1 MFIGRKVVAPVAPG
15 RGAPTSSPAP
25 APPASEAVPTE
36 STEPAEVEAKA
47 VGKAQKIAELWGRD
61 VVAPGF
67 AALPSII
74 LEKQSALGLEPIDI
88 NIIMQIVKHW
98 RQKDNLPFPSKR
110 RIAEAIGIHPRTVQ
124 RRITAMVNAGFIR
137 RVERRNTMK
146 GTMSTSYDF
155 SGLIKLAV
163 PFANEAMEERRL
175 HEQQTDRRLKRKRA
189 KSSTPAQE

>member
-36 STEPAEVEAKA
+36 GAAPAEVEAKA
-47 VGKAQKIAELWGRD
+47 AGKAQKIAELWGRD

-110 RIAEAIGIHPRTVQ
+110 RIADAIGIHPRTVQ
-124 RRITAMVNAGFIR
+124 RRITSMVNAGFIR

-163 PFANEAMEERRL
+163 PFANEAMAERRL

-189 KSSTPAQE
+189 KSSTSA

>member
-25 APPASEAVPTE
+25 APPASEAVSTE

-88 NIIMQIVKHW
+88 NIIMQIVRHW

>member
-1 MFIGRKVVAPVAPG
+1 V
-15 RGAPTSSPAP
+15 
-25 APPASEAVPTE
+25 AVPRE
-36 STEPAEVEAKA
+36 STEGTAPVEVEEKA

-110 RIAEAIGIHPRTVQ
+110 RIADAIGIHSRTVQ
-124 RRITAMVNAGFIR
+124 RRISAMVHAGFIK

-163 PFANEAMEERRL
+163 PFANEAMDERRL

>member
-25 APPASEAVPTE
+25 APPASEAVSTE

-61 VVAPGF
+61 VVASGF

-88 NIIMQIVKHW
+88 NIIMQIVRHW